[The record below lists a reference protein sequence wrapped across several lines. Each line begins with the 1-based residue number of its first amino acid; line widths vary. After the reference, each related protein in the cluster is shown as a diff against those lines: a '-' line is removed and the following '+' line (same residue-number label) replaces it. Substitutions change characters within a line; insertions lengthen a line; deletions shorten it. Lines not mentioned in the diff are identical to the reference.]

1 MVQAGLR
8 ETDVKRP
15 PKVSHITDD
24 DLRAAF
30 RLRAAGMPRPGMRQ
44 RIRLAAGL
52 AGQPRTITEMPT
64 KPSNRPILV
73 RFGAVAGIAALV
85 FVASLI
91 GVGRDGLQ
99 DLPSRLESPNPDQA
113 PAPAIATRITDA
125 DPVDDDD
132 EDDEGDDDE
141 HEGDDDDEDDD
152 ATGTDRTEEGR

>member
-1 MVQAGLR
+1 
-8 ETDVKRP
+8 VKRP

-52 AGQPRTITEMPT
+52 AGQPRTTNGMPT
-64 KPSNRPILV
+64 KPSNRPLLV

-91 GVGRDGLQ
+91 GVGRDDLQ
-99 DLPSRLESPNPDQA
+99 DLPSRRERPNPDQA
-113 PAPAIATRITDA
+113 PAPAVATRITDA
-125 DPVDDDD
+125 APVDDDED
-132 EDDEGDDDE
+132 DDDEGDDDE

-152 ATGTDRTEEGR
+152 ATDTDQPEEDR